1 MFLLFNMITFA
12 LLPRFNDFSYFYT
25 QVKGLQNT
33 VQGADGKITLLQFQ
47 LQKAKRISAAAPVA
61 AAAPAAALTLSP
73 IAICT
78 DAQTLDR

>member
-1 MFLLFNMITFA
+1 MADILKDKEKEVTA
-12 LLPRFNDFSYFYT
+12 LHT

-47 LQKAKRISAAAPVA
+47 LQKAKRISAAAA

>member
-1 MFLLFNMITFA
+1 MADILKDKEKEVTA
-12 LLPRFNDFSYFYT
+12 LQT

-47 LQKAKRISAAAPVA
+47 LQKAKRISAAAA
-61 AAAPAAALTLSP
+61 AAAPVAALILSP

-78 DAQTLDR
+78 DAQILDR

>member
-1 MFLLFNMITFA
+1 MADILKDKEKEVTA
-12 LLPRFNDFSYFYT
+12 LHT

-61 AAAPAAALTLSP
+61 AAAAPTAALTLSP

>member
-1 MFLLFNMITFA
+1 MADILKDKEKEVTA
-12 LLPRFNDFSYFYT
+12 LHT

-47 LQKAKRISAAAPVA
+47 LQKAKRISAAAAVVA
-61 AAAPAAALTLSP
+61 AAAATPVAALTLSP
-73 IAICT
+73 MTICT

>member
-1 MFLLFNMITFA
+1 MADILKDKEKEVTA
-12 LLPRFNDFSYFYT
+12 LHT

-47 LQKAKRISAAAPVA
+47 LQKAKRISAAA
-61 AAAPAAALTLSP
+61 AAPVAALTLSP

-78 DAQTLDR
+78 DAQILDR

>member
-1 MFLLFNMITFA
+1 MADILKDKEKEVTA
-12 LLPRFNDFSYFYT
+12 LHT

-47 LQKAKRISAAAPVA
+47 LQKAKRISAAA
-61 AAAPAAALTLSP
+61 APAAALTLSP

-78 DAQTLDR
+78 DAQILDR